1 MPSSLSV
8 AVFFVTETRIG
19 SSSEEV
25 ADDPIEATARR
36 DRLLLLLL
44 LLLLL
49 RGLPLPVGATHPV
62 VEGATNA
69 SDPCSSGSNR
79 VVDQTTRNVVE

>member
-8 AVFFVTETRIG
+8 TIFLVTETRIG

-36 DRLLLLLL
+36 DRLLLLLS
-44 LLLLL
+44 
-49 RGLPLPVGATHPV
+49 GLPLQVGATHPV

-69 SDPCSSGSNR
+69 SDTCSSGSNR